1 MWCSMTGNYDID
13 KKWKKCRE
21 YDVCL
26 TYKTLS
32 DPWRNAGFKST
43 SFPGWPKNDH
53 HIRDGWYRFTG
64 IGGDV
69 LSDFCVPNSSGS
81 NMSLSLGSCRGTPTS
96 SIDGY
101 LDTCHSSC
109 SASSCGPNAHCNST
123 DGSCACDAGFSIP
136 DDYLPTGN
144 SYGCSRDDL
153 KQSPDIMIPEACKFN
168 ATLDCTNK
176 LLSQIDNITTEV
188 FSPTEVKDV
197 LEFLTAQQ
205 NSPPVEETSLEQR
218 VSSFNEILGAS
229 EKVVSTLVKKTEAN
243 YSVSISLQTTG
254 NAAVSFISY
263 TNMSDSSL
271 FGLTTD
277 PMTVM
282 MSTVVSATLSRT
294 SNTSLTKPVN
304 FTLRHTA
311 DLSPN
316 ESQSL
321 SCVYWKVKEWVVDG
335 CTLTKTNSS
344 HTVCSCTHLSTFALI
359 MQTHPQKTK
368 AVLELINTVA
378 VSVGMV
384 CLVLSLLTF
393 FLCRRNS
400 RVTKTTRVNLCIS
413 LLLAHLL
420 FLLTQSLLHYIK
432 PHQVVCAVLA
442 GVLQFL
448 FLSAFVWMSIEAVLL
463 FISVKNLSR
472 LNQKSM
478 LGWKRLTAV
487 GYGIPLVV
495 VGVSAGVMPGGYGSE
510 KCWLR
515 NDRNLVWSFLGPVC
529 FMLVSNV
536 ILFSLIANSLR
547 SSLTRLNSQ
556 VSQINQTRIVVFKT
570 VVQFFILGCPWILG
584 FFTSSSKILEVL
596 FLFLNSQQGT
606 FIFLIHCILNKEV
619 RQEYRKL
626 LYGFQ
631 PILTATTM
639 TEVPNTRGGN
649 RINQQNNM
657 SANDYGLITYNIT
670 TKGDQCVFPF
680 FNNGVSYTDCVN
692 VQNSSKPWCS
702 TTDNYTR
709 DGQRGDCLDYDVC
722 QSNKTLRDPWRNAE
736 FNRSAFPG
744 GPLDDGGLQ
753 EGWYRFAGIGGDSLV
768 YRCLSLVVGEISYNC
783 SGSSFSS
790 ADSAFYTCDVVMDT
804 PKTLD
809 CGGGLVMYYLVPTNG
824 TYLTRHS
831 SCSNLS
837 CGVHAVC
844 NPEDGGCCCDS
855 RLPTPVGF
863 LTTRESYTCRE
874 LIPPVTEDCMVHC
887 SLECALN
894 LLKQIQSSPAQVMS
908 KTVVAEYLNEQMKC
922 VRVLE
927 PDEDPRVTGF
937 YGDSVLNST
946 EKLLSGLVT
955 WTWTYYSVSISLD
968 AIEAEVFVV
977 GPNASLTE
985 IPRLNTSNAYLDI
998 DLIGISQINNGYA
1011 AVAFIS
1017 YTYLS
1022 NLLNPS
1028 IFNKPEG
1035 KDKNIVSNVV
1045 SVVLYNITI
1054 EKLPR
1059 SFNITLNQ
1067 TQSNPIRSDLLSNH
1081 TSTGVQEV
1089 NPEGTLSCMN
1099 WQGTK
1104 WVQDVCEVISI
1115 NSSHTVCSCD
1125 QPGTFALI
1133 MQINCSSKVPSSYLY
1148 MFNLVAVAVGLG
1160 FLGLTLLTFAVCRH
1174 HLKTN
1179 SVAQAN
1185 LTLSLLLAQLLFL
1198 LSQKFLRKIRAFLW
1212 ACKVLSGVLH
1222 YLFLSAFVWMLIDA
1236 VLLFISAKNL
1246 SKIRSSKEEV
1256 LGWKWLTVIGYVI
1269 PLVLVGVSAGVVP
1282 EGYGSEQCW
1291 IKMDRGFF
1299 WSFLGPVCV
1308 ILACNLI
1315 LFVAIVIM
1323 VIFTL
1328 KSLKSEILQRKNTLA
1343 DKKVIQSVM
1352 LKTMAQFFILGC
1364 PWILGFF
1371 TCNSEVLEFLFL
1383 FFNSQQGTF
1392 IFLIH
1397 CILNKDVREQCKK
1410 WSRAFCPGKKNS

>member
-1 MWCSMTGNYDID
+1 M
-13 KKWKKCRE
+13 K
-21 YDVCL
+21 L
-26 TYKTLS
+26 TEK
-32 DPWRNAGFKST
+32 
-43 SFPGWPKNDH
+43 
-53 HIRDGWYRFTG
+53 
-64 IGGDV
+64 
-69 LSDFCVPNSSGS
+69 
-81 NMSLSLGSCRGTPTS
+81 M
-96 SIDGY
+96 
-101 LDTCHSSC
+101 
-109 SASSCGPNAHCNST
+109 
-123 DGSCACDAGFSIP
+123 
-136 DDYLPTGN
+136 
-144 SYGCSRDDL
+144 
-153 KQSPDIMIPEACKFN
+153 
-168 ATLDCTNK
+168 
-176 LLSQIDNITTEV
+176 
-188 FSPTEVKDV
+188 
-197 LEFLTAQQ
+197 QQ
-205 NSPPVEETSLEQR
+205 
-218 VSSFNEILGAS
+218 
-229 EKVVSTLVKKTEAN
+229 
-243 YSVSISLQTTG
+243 
-254 NAAVSFISY
+254 
-263 TNMSDSSL
+263 
-271 FGLTTD
+271 
-277 PMTVM
+277 
-282 MSTVVSATLSRT
+282 
-294 SNTSLTKPVN
+294 
-304 FTLRHTA
+304 
-311 DLSPN
+311 
-316 ESQSL
+316 
-321 SCVYWKVKEWVVDG
+321 
-335 CTLTKTNSS
+335 
-344 HTVCSCTHLSTFALI
+344 
-359 MQTHPQKTK
+359 
-368 AVLELINTVA
+368 
-378 VSVGMV
+378 
-384 CLVLSLLTF
+384 
-393 FLCRRNS
+393 
-400 RVTKTTRVNLCIS
+400 
-413 LLLAHLL
+413 
-420 FLLTQSLLHYIK
+420 
-432 PHQVVCAVLA
+432 
-442 GVLQFL
+442 
-448 FLSAFVWMSIEAVLL
+448 
-463 FISVKNLSR
+463 
-472 LNQKSM
+472 
-478 LGWKRLTAV
+478 
-487 GYGIPLVV
+487 
-495 VGVSAGVMPGGYGSE
+495 
-510 KCWLR
+510 
-515 NDRNLVWSFLGPVC
+515 
-529 FMLVSNV
+529 
-536 ILFSLIANSLR
+536 
-547 SSLTRLNSQ
+547 
-556 VSQINQTRIVVFKT
+556 
-570 VVQFFILGCPWILG
+570 
-584 FFTSSSKILEVL
+584 
-596 FLFLNSQQGT
+596 
-606 FIFLIHCILNKEV
+606 
-619 RQEYRKL
+619 
-626 LYGFQ
+626 
-631 PILTATTM
+631 
-639 TEVPNTRGGN
+639 
-649 RINQQNNM
+649 
-657 SANDYGLITYNIT
+657 
-670 TKGDQCVFPF
+670 
-680 FNNGVSYTDCVN
+680 
-692 VQNSSKPWCS
+692 
-702 TTDNYTR
+702 
-709 DGQRGDCLDYDVC
+709 
-722 QSNKTLRDPWRNAE
+722 
-736 FNRSAFPG
+736 
-744 GPLDDGGLQ
+744 
-753 EGWYRFAGIGGDSLV
+753 
-768 YRCLSLVVGEISYNC
+768 RC
-783 SGSSFSS
+783 
-790 ADSAFYTCDVVMDT
+790 
-804 PKTLD
+804 
-809 CGGGLVMYYLVPTNG
+809 
-824 TYLTRHS
+824 HS

-844 NPEDGGCCCDS
+844 NPEDGGCGCDS
-855 RLPTPVGF
+855 RFPTPVGF
-863 LTTRESYTCRE
+863 LTTRESYTCRV
-874 LIPPVTEDCMVHC
+874 LIPPVTEDCTVHC

-937 YGDSVLNST
+937 YGDSALNST

-1067 TQSNPIRSDLLSNH
+1067 TQSNQIRSDLLSNH
-1081 TSTGVQEV
+1081 TSTGVQ
-1089 NPEGTLSCMN
+1089 
-1099 WQGTK
+1099 
-1104 WVQDVCEVISI
+1104 
-1115 NSSHTVCSCD
+1115 
-1125 QPGTFALI
+1125 
-1133 MQINCSSKVPSSYLY
+1133 VPSSYLY

-1222 YLFLSAFVWMLIDA
+1222 YLFLSAFFWMLIDA

-1328 KSLKSEILQRKNTLA
+1328 KSLNSEILQRKNTLA

-1397 CILNKDVREQCKK
+1397 CILNKEVREQCKK